1 MALDFFTQDRTNF
14 FRPLTWDRR
23 ELIAACLK
31 ALYETLYGPGA
42 GQAAPMTRE
51 RLRILFIGV
60 LRSRDWSQ
68 LVVAR
73 WNPRRHRRERWSVQ
87 FCENI
92 QDTVALRKAG
102 EREAALTGSGR
113 IGGRGGER
121 ALEGA

>member
-1 MALDFFTQDRTNF
+1 MALDFFTPDRTHF
-14 FRPLTWDRR
+14 FRPLTWGRR

-68 LVVAR
+68 LVGVGSNFLPLGTPLHTESVRKSAR
-73 WNPRRHRRERWSVQ
+73 NTTRY
-87 FCENI
+87 FA
-92 QDTVALRKAG
+92 T
-102 EREAALTGSGR
+102 
-113 IGGRGGER
+113 
-121 ALEGA
+121 

>member
-1 MALDFFTQDRTNF
+1 MDFFTQDRTHF
-14 FRPLTWDRR
+14 FRPLTWGRR

-68 LVVAR
+68 LVIAEADDEGVVDLSDEMR
-73 WNPRRHRRERWSVQ
+73 LLPHLSETSKPTPGLNRNP
-87 FCENI
+87 
-92 QDTVALRKAG
+92 TA
-102 EREAALTGSGR
+102 
-113 IGGRGGER
+113 
-121 ALEGA
+121 